1 MNLLSHLSG
10 WVVKGCRRDTSTDK
24 PWLWISENVRVGRE
38 YPAHM
43 NIENQLSQLQ
53 SQLRK
58 VRISKGL
65 TLSQVSIL
73 SKGTISAIALG
84 SYERGDRS
92 ISAVK
97 LLEIAQL
104 YQVPVSELM
113 SPTEKGIRSGRV
125 IIDVNKLA
133 NNPDDSNDAALKII
147 QRIAHLR
154 HDWNGQVISLRS
166 SDIDLLKIFANYSD
180 EQTNNFLDSFA
191 LAKLK

>member
-1 MNLLSHLSG
+1 MS
-10 WVVKGCRRDTSTDK
+10 
-24 PWLWISENVRVGRE
+24 
-38 YPAHM
+38 
-43 NIENQLSQLQ
+43 IENELSQLQ

-97 LLEIAQL
+97 LFEIAQL
-104 YQVPVSELM
+104 YQVPLSELM

-133 NNPDDSNDAALKII
+133 QNHDDSNDAALKII

-154 HDWNGQVISLRS
+154 HDWNGQVISLRR

-180 EQTNNFLDSFA
+180 EEVNIFLDNFA

>member
-1 MNLLSHLSG
+1 
-10 WVVKGCRRDTSTDK
+10 
-24 PWLWISENVRVGRE
+24 
-38 YPAHM
+38 M

-92 ISAVK
+92 ISAEK

-133 NNPDDSNDAALKII
+133 NNLDHSNDAALKII

-180 EQTNNFLDSFA
+180 QQTNNFLDNFA